1 MTLEPFS
8 PAGIVEFIEEE
19 EIPIPNPDVSEIESD
34 EKYGKFEIAPL
45 QKGFGITLGNPIRRV
60 LYSSLPGV
68 AITSVKIDDIFH
80 EYSTIDEV
88 KEEVPEILLNIKGIR
103 ILNESNTDRPGKM
116 RLEVSGEGEV
126 CAGDIM
132 PTSDFQIVNP
142 ELHIATLNSSNAKLS
157 LEMNVDHGTG
167 FKSASAMDG
176 SDIGLLPVDAI
187 FTPIRKVNYSVVPTR
202 IGQNTN
208 LEKLIVEVWTDG
220 SISPKD
226 AIADA
231 SKILSEQFYFISTTT
246 QVVDNEDES
255 LAPNLVPHA
264 TDNIKVEDLELSSR
278 TLNCLKRA
286 DINTVGGIM
295 QATKK
300 SLMQI
305 RNFGEKSYRELEGIL
320 LELGLDH
327 KLGGPAQDPETSEE
341 EQVKQVQV
349 WVDKGKAWD
358 SIETKGILP
367 SIQPAHNGG

>member
-1 MTLEPFS
+1 MTLEPFA
-8 PAGIVEFIEEE
+8 PAGIVEFVEEE
-19 EIPIPNPDVSEIESD
+19 EVPIPNPDVSEIEAD
-34 EKYGKFEIAPL
+34 EQYGKFEISPL

-68 AITSVKIDDIFH
+68 AITSVKIDDVYH
-80 EYSTIDEV
+80 EYSTIEDV

-103 ILNESNTDRPGKM
+103 ILNESDTDRPGKM

-142 ELHIATLNSSNAKLS
+142 ELHLATLNSSKAKLS

-167 FKSASAMDG
+167 YKPASAMDE

-187 FTPIRKVNYSVVPTR
+187 FTPIRKVNYSVEPTR

-246 QVVDNEDES
+246 QIVDTEDES

-264 TDNIKVEDLELSSR
+264 TANIKVEDLELSSR

-295 QATKK
+295 QTNKK
-300 SLMQI
+300 ALMQI
-305 RNFGEKSYRELEGIL
+305 RNFGEKSYRELVGIL

-327 KLGGPAQDPETSEE
+327 KSGGPSQDPDPLEETEITTE
-341 EQVKQVQV
+341 
-349 WVDKGKAWD
+349 
-358 SIETKGILP
+358 
-367 SIQPAHNGG
+367 

>member
-1 MTLEPFS
+1 MTLEPFA
-8 PAGIVEFIEEE
+8 PAGIVEFVEEE
-19 EIPIPNPDVSEIESD
+19 EVPIPNPDVSEIEAD
-34 EKYGKFEIAPL
+34 EQYGKFEISPL

-68 AITSVKIDDIFH
+68 AITSVKIDDVYH
-80 EYSTIDEV
+80 EYSTIEDV

-103 ILNESNTDRPGKM
+103 ILNESDTDRPGKM

-142 ELHIATLNSSNAKLS
+142 ELHLATLNSSKAKLS

-167 FKSASAMDG
+167 YKPASAMDE

-187 FTPIRKVNYSVVPTR
+187 FTPIRKVNYSVEPTR

-246 QVVDNEDES
+246 QIVDTEDES

-264 TDNIKVEDLELSSR
+264 TANIKVEDLELSSR

-295 QATKK
+295 QTNKK
-300 SLMQI
+300 ALMQI
-305 RNFGEKSYRELEGIL
+305 RNFGEKSYRELVSIL

-327 KLGGPAQDPETSEE
+327 KSGGPSKDPETLEE
-341 EQVKQVQV
+341 TE
-349 WVDKGKAWD
+349 
-358 SIETKGILP
+358 ITTE
-367 SIQPAHNGG
+367 

>member
-1 MTLEPFS
+1 MTLEPFA
-8 PAGIVEFIEEE
+8 PAGIVEFVEEE
-19 EIPIPNPDVSEIESD
+19 EVPIPNPDVSEIEAD
-34 EKYGKFEIAPL
+34 EQYGKFEISPL

-68 AITSVKIDDIFH
+68 AITSVKIDDVYH
-80 EYSTIDEV
+80 EYSTIEDV

-103 ILNESNTDRPGKM
+103 ILNESDTDRPGKM

-142 ELHIATLNSSNAKLS
+142 ELHLATLNSSKAKLS

-167 FKSASAMDG
+167 YKPASAMDE

-187 FTPIRKVNYSVVPTR
+187 FTPIRKVNYSVEPTR

-246 QVVDNEDES
+246 QIVDTEDES

-264 TDNIKVEDLELSSR
+264 TANIKVEDLELSSR

-295 QATKK
+295 QTNKK
-300 SLMQI
+300 ALMQI
-305 RNFGEKSYRELEGIL
+305 RNFGEKSYRELVSIL

-327 KLGGPAQDPETSEE
+327 KSGGPSKDPETLEE
-341 EQVKQVQV
+341 TE
-349 WVDKGKAWD
+349 
-358 SIETKGILP
+358 IPTE
-367 SIQPAHNGG
+367 

>member
-1 MTLEPFS
+1 MTLEPFA
-8 PAGIVEFIEEE
+8 PAGIVEFVEEE
-19 EIPIPNPDVSEIESD
+19 EVPIPNPDVSEIEAD
-34 EKYGKFEIAPL
+34 EQYGKFEISPL

-68 AITSVKIDDIFH
+68 AITSVKIDDVYH
-80 EYSTIDEV
+80 EYSTIKDV

-103 ILNESNTDRPGKM
+103 ILNESDTDRPGKM

-142 ELHIATLNSSNAKLS
+142 ELHLATLDSSNAKLS

-167 FKSASAMDG
+167 YKPASAMDE

-187 FTPIRKVNYSVVPTR
+187 FTPIRKVNYSVEPTR

-246 QVVDNEDES
+246 QIVDTEDES

-264 TDNIKVEDLELSSR
+264 TANIKVEDLELSSR

-295 QATKK
+295 QTNKK
-300 SLMQI
+300 ALMQI
-305 RNFGEKSYRELEGIL
+305 RNFGEKSYRELVGIL

-327 KLGGPAQDPETSEE
+327 KSGGPSQEPETLEE
-341 EQVKQVQV
+341 TE
-349 WVDKGKAWD
+349 
-358 SIETKGILP
+358 ITTE
-367 SIQPAHNGG
+367 

>member
-1 MTLEPFS
+1 MTLEPFA
-8 PAGIVEFIEEE
+8 PAGIVEFVEEE
-19 EIPIPNPDVSEIESD
+19 EVPIPNPDVSEIEAD
-34 EKYGKFEIAPL
+34 EQYGKFEISPL

-68 AITSVKIDDIFH
+68 AITSVKIDDVYH
-80 EYSTIDEV
+80 EYSTIEDV

-103 ILNESNTDRPGKM
+103 ILNESDTDRPGKM

-142 ELHIATLNSSNAKLS
+142 ELHLATLNSSKAKLS

-167 FKSASAMDG
+167 YKPASAMDE

-187 FTPIRKVNYSVVPTR
+187 FTPIRKVNYSVEPTR

-246 QVVDNEDES
+246 QIVDTEDES

-264 TDNIKVEDLELSSR
+264 TANIKVEDLELSSR

-295 QATKK
+295 QTNKK
-300 SLMQI
+300 ALMQI
-305 RNFGEKSYRELEGIL
+305 RNFGEKSYRELVGIL

-327 KLGGPAQDPETSEE
+327 KSGGPSQEPETLEE
-341 EQVKQVQV
+341 TE
-349 WVDKGKAWD
+349 
-358 SIETKGILP
+358 ITTE
-367 SIQPAHNGG
+367 

>member
-1 MTLEPFS
+1 MTLEPFA
-8 PAGIVEFIEEE
+8 PAGIVEFGEEE
-19 EIPIPNPDVSEIESD
+19 EVPIPIPDVSEIEAD
-34 EKYGKFEIAPL
+34 EQYGKFEISPL

-68 AITSVKIDDIFH
+68 AITSVKIDDVYH
-80 EYSTIDEV
+80 EYSTIKDV

-103 ILNESNTDRPGKM
+103 ILNESDTDRPGKM

-142 ELHIATLNSSNAKLS
+142 ELHLATLNSSKAKLS

-167 FKSASAMDG
+167 YKPASAMDE

-187 FTPIRKVNYSVVPTR
+187 FTPIRKVNYSVEPTR

-246 QVVDNEDES
+246 QIVDTEDES

-264 TDNIKVEDLELSSR
+264 TANIKVEDLELSSR

-295 QATKK
+295 QTNKK
-300 SLMQI
+300 ALMQI
-305 RNFGEKSYRELEGIL
+305 RNFGEKSYRELVGIL

-327 KLGGPAQDPETSEE
+327 KSGGPSKDPETLEE
-341 EQVKQVQV
+341 TE
-349 WVDKGKAWD
+349 
-358 SIETKGILP
+358 ITTE
-367 SIQPAHNGG
+367 

>member
-1 MTLEPFS
+1 MTLEPFA
-8 PAGIVEFIEEE
+8 PAGIVEFVEEE
-19 EIPIPNPDVSEIESD
+19 EVPIPNPDVSEIEAD
-34 EKYGKFEIAPL
+34 EQYGKFEISPL

-68 AITSVKIDDIFH
+68 AITSVKIDDVYH
-80 EYSTIDEV
+80 EYSTIEDV

-103 ILNESNTDRPGKM
+103 ILNESDTDRPGKI

-142 ELHIATLNSSNAKLS
+142 ELHLATLNSSKAKLS

-167 FKSASAMDG
+167 YKPASAMDE

-187 FTPIRKVNYSVVPTR
+187 FTPIRKVNYSVEPTR

-246 QVVDNEDES
+246 QIVDTEDES

-264 TDNIKVEDLELSSR
+264 TANIKVEDLELSSR

-295 QATKK
+295 QTNKK
-300 SLMQI
+300 ALMQI
-305 RNFGEKSYRELEGIL
+305 RNFGEKSYRELVAIL

-327 KLGGPAQDPETSEE
+327 KSGGPAQDPETLEE
-341 EQVKQVQV
+341 TE
-349 WVDKGKAWD
+349 
-358 SIETKGILP
+358 ITTE
-367 SIQPAHNGG
+367 

>member
-1 MTLEPFS
+1 MTLEPFA
-8 PAGIVEFIEEE
+8 PAGIVEFVEEE
-19 EIPIPNPDVSEIESD
+19 EVPIPNPDVSEIEAD
-34 EKYGKFEIAPL
+34 EQYGKFEISPL

-68 AITSVKIDDIFH
+68 AITSVKIDDVYH
-80 EYSTIDEV
+80 EYSTIEDV

-103 ILNESNTDRPGKM
+103 ILNESDTDRPGKM

-142 ELHIATLNSSNAKLS
+142 ELHLATLNSSKAKLS

-167 FKSASAMDG
+167 YKPASAMDE

-187 FTPIRKVNYSVVPTR
+187 FTPIRKVNYSVEPTR

-246 QVVDNEDES
+246 QIVDTEDES

-264 TDNIKVEDLELSSR
+264 TANIKVEDLELSSR

-295 QATKK
+295 QTNKK
-300 SLMQI
+300 ALMQI
-305 RNFGEKSYRELEGIL
+305 RNFGEKSYRELLGIL

-327 KLGGPAQDPETSEE
+327 KSGGPSKDPETLEE
-341 EQVKQVQV
+341 TE
-349 WVDKGKAWD
+349 
-358 SIETKGILP
+358 ITTE
-367 SIQPAHNGG
+367 

>member
-1 MTLEPFS
+1 MTLEPFA
-8 PAGIVEFIEEE
+8 PAGIVEFVEEE
-19 EIPIPNPDVSEIESD
+19 EVPIPNPDVSEIEAD
-34 EKYGKFEIAPL
+34 EQYGKFEISPL

-68 AITSVKIDDIFH
+68 AITSVKIDDVYH
-80 EYSTIDEV
+80 EYSTIEDV

-103 ILNESNTDRPGKM
+103 ILNESDTDRPGKM

-142 ELHIATLNSSNAKLS
+142 ELHLATLNSSKAKLS

-167 FKSASAMDG
+167 YKPASAMNE

-187 FTPIRKVNYSVVPTR
+187 FTPIRKVNYSVEPTR

-246 QVVDNEDES
+246 QIVDTEDES

-264 TDNIKVEDLELSSR
+264 TANIKVEDLELSSR

-295 QATKK
+295 QTNKK
-300 SLMQI
+300 ALMQI
-305 RNFGEKSYRELEGIL
+305 RNFGEKSYRELVGIL

-327 KLGGPAQDPETSEE
+327 KSGGPSQDPETLEE
-341 EQVKQVQV
+341 TE
-349 WVDKGKAWD
+349 
-358 SIETKGILP
+358 ITTE
-367 SIQPAHNGG
+367 

>member
-1 MTLEPFS
+1 MTLEPFA
-8 PAGIVEFIEEE
+8 PAGIVEFVEEE
-19 EIPIPNPDVSEIESD
+19 EVPIPNPDVSEIEAD
-34 EKYGKFEIAPL
+34 EQYGKFEISPL

-68 AITSVKIDDIFH
+68 AITSVKIDDVYH
-80 EYSTIDEV
+80 EYSTIEDV

-103 ILNESNTDRPGKM
+103 ILNESDTDRPGKM

-142 ELHIATLNSSNAKLS
+142 ELHLATLNSSKAKLS

-167 FKSASAMDG
+167 YKPASAMDE

-187 FTPIRKVNYSVVPTR
+187 FTPIRKVNYSVEPTR

-246 QVVDNEDES
+246 QIVDTEDES

-264 TDNIKVEDLELSSR
+264 TANIKVEDLELSSR

-295 QATKK
+295 QTNKK
-300 SLMQI
+300 ALMQI
-305 RNFGEKSYRELEGIL
+305 RNFGEKSYRELVAIL

-327 KLGGPAQDPETSEE
+327 KSGGPSKDPETLEE
-341 EQVKQVQV
+341 TE
-349 WVDKGKAWD
+349 
-358 SIETKGILP
+358 ITTE
-367 SIQPAHNGG
+367 

>member
-1 MTLEPFS
+1 MTLEPFA
-8 PAGIVEFIEEE
+8 PAGIVEFVEEE
-19 EIPIPNPDVSEIESD
+19 EVPIPNPDVSEIEAD
-34 EKYGKFEIAPL
+34 EQYGKFEISPL

-68 AITSVKIDDIFH
+68 AITSVKIDDVYH
-80 EYSTIDEV
+80 EYSTIKDV

-103 ILNESNTDRPGKM
+103 ILNESDTDRPGKM

-142 ELHIATLNSSNAKLS
+142 ELHLATLNSSKAKLS

-167 FKSASAMDG
+167 YKPASAMDE

-187 FTPIRKVNYSVVPTR
+187 FTPIRKVNYSAEPTR

-246 QVVDNEDES
+246 QIVDTEDES

-264 TDNIKVEDLELSSR
+264 TANIKVEDLELSSR

-295 QATKK
+295 QTNKK
-300 SLMQI
+300 ALMQI
-305 RNFGEKSYRELEGIL
+305 RNFGEKSYRELVGIL

-327 KLGGPAQDPETSEE
+327 KSGGPSKDPETLEE
-341 EQVKQVQV
+341 TE
-349 WVDKGKAWD
+349 
-358 SIETKGILP
+358 ITTE
-367 SIQPAHNGG
+367 

>member
-1 MTLEPFS
+1 MTLEPFA
-8 PAGIVEFIEEE
+8 PAGIVEFVEEE
-19 EIPIPNPDVSEIESD
+19 EVPIPNPDVSEIEAD
-34 EKYGKFEIAPL
+34 EQYGKFEISPL

-68 AITSVKIDDIFH
+68 AITSVKIDDVYH
-80 EYSTIDEV
+80 EYSTIEDV

-103 ILNESNTDRPGKM
+103 ILNESDTDRPGKM

-142 ELHIATLNSSNAKLS
+142 ELHLATLNSSKAKLS
-157 LEMNVDHGTG
+157 LEMNVAHGTG
-167 FKSASAMDG
+167 YKPASAMDE

-187 FTPIRKVNYSVVPTR
+187 FTPIRKVNYSVEPTR

-246 QVVDNEDES
+246 QIVDTEDES

-264 TDNIKVEDLELSSR
+264 TANIKVEDLELSSR

-295 QATKK
+295 QTNKK
-300 SLMQI
+300 ALMQI
-305 RNFGEKSYRELEGIL
+305 RNFGEKSYRELVSIL

-327 KLGGPAQDPETSEE
+327 KSGGPSKDPETLEE
-341 EQVKQVQV
+341 TE
-349 WVDKGKAWD
+349 
-358 SIETKGILP
+358 ITTE
-367 SIQPAHNGG
+367 

>member
-8 PAGIVEFIEEE
+8 PTGIVEFIEEE

-264 TDNIKVEDLELSSR
+264 TVNIKVEDLELSSR

-341 EQVKQVQV
+341 EQVES
-349 WVDKGKAWD
+349 DGTIT
-358 SIETKGILP
+358 SE
-367 SIQPAHNGG
+367 

>member
-1 MTLEPFS
+1 MTLEPFA
-8 PAGIVEFIEEE
+8 PAGIVEFVEEE
-19 EIPIPNPDVSEIESD
+19 EVPIPNPDVSEIEAD
-34 EKYGKFEIAPL
+34 EQYGKFEISPL

-68 AITSVKIDDIFH
+68 AITSVKIDDVYH
-80 EYSTIDEV
+80 EYSTIEDV

-103 ILNESNTDRPGKM
+103 ILNESDTDRPGKM

-142 ELHIATLNSSNAKLS
+142 ELHLATLNSSKAKLS

-167 FKSASAMDG
+167 YKPASAMDE

-187 FTPIRKVNYSVVPTR
+187 FTPIRKVNYSVEPTR

-246 QVVDNEDES
+246 QIVDTEDES

-264 TDNIKVEDLELSSR
+264 TANIKVEDLELSSR

-286 DINTVGGIM
+286 DINTVGVIM
-295 QATKK
+295 QTNKK
-300 SLMQI
+300 ALMQI
-305 RNFGEKSYRELEGIL
+305 RNFGEKSYRELVSIL

-327 KLGGPAQDPETSEE
+327 KSGGPAQDPETLEE
-341 EQVKQVQV
+341 TE
-349 WVDKGKAWD
+349 
-358 SIETKGILP
+358 ITTE
-367 SIQPAHNGG
+367 

>member
-1 MTLEPFS
+1 MTLEPFA
-8 PAGIVEFIEEE
+8 PAGIVEFVEEE
-19 EIPIPNPDVSEIESD
+19 EVPIPNPDVSEIEAD
-34 EKYGKFEIAPL
+34 EQYGKFEISPL

-68 AITSVKIDDIFH
+68 AITSVKIDDVYH
-80 EYSTIDEV
+80 EYSTIEDV

-103 ILNESNTDRPGKM
+103 ILNESDTDRPGKM

-142 ELHIATLNSSNAKLS
+142 ELHLATLNSSKAKLS

-167 FKSASAMDG
+167 YKPASAMDE

-187 FTPIRKVNYSVVPTR
+187 FTPIRKVNYSVEPTR

-246 QVVDNEDES
+246 QIVDTEDES

-264 TDNIKVEDLELSSR
+264 TANIKVEDLELSSR

-295 QATKK
+295 QTNKK
-300 SLMQI
+300 ALMQI
-305 RNFGEKSYRELEGIL
+305 RNFGDMELVSIL

-327 KLGGPAQDPETSEE
+327 KSGGPSKDPETLEE
-341 EQVKQVQV
+341 TE
-349 WVDKGKAWD
+349 
-358 SIETKGILP
+358 ITTE
-367 SIQPAHNGG
+367 

>member
-1 MTLEPFS
+1 MTLEPFA
-8 PAGIVEFIEEE
+8 PAGIVEFVEEE
-19 EIPIPNPDVSEIESD
+19 EVPIPNPDVSEIEAD
-34 EKYGKFEIAPL
+34 EQYGKFEISPL

-68 AITSVKIDDIFH
+68 AITSVKIDDVYH
-80 EYSTIDEV
+80 EYSTIEDV

-103 ILNESNTDRPGKM
+103 ILNESDTDRPGKM

-142 ELHIATLNSSNAKLS
+142 ELHLATLNSSKAKLS

-167 FKSASAMDG
+167 YKPASAMDE

-187 FTPIRKVNYSVVPTR
+187 FTPIRKVNYSVEPTR

-246 QVVDNEDES
+246 QIVDTEDES

-264 TDNIKVEDLELSSR
+264 TANIKVGDLELSSR

-295 QATKK
+295 QTNKK
-300 SLMQI
+300 ALMQI
-305 RNFGEKSYRELEGIL
+305 RNFGEKSYRELLGIL

-327 KLGGPAQDPETSEE
+327 KSGGPSKDPETLEE
-341 EQVKQVQV
+341 TE
-349 WVDKGKAWD
+349 
-358 SIETKGILP
+358 ITTE
-367 SIQPAHNGG
+367 

>member
-1 MTLEPFS
+1 MTLEPFA
-8 PAGIVEFIEEE
+8 PAGIVEFVEEE
-19 EIPIPNPDVSEIESD
+19 EVPIPNPDVSEIEAD
-34 EKYGKFEIAPL
+34 EQYGKFEISPL

-68 AITSVKIDDIFH
+68 AITSVKIDDVYH
-80 EYSTIDEV
+80 EYSTIEDV

-103 ILNESNTDRPGKM
+103 ILNESDTDRPGKM

-142 ELHIATLNSSNAKLS
+142 ELHLATLNSSKAKLS

-167 FKSASAMDG
+167 YKPASAMDE

-187 FTPIRKVNYSVVPTR
+187 FTPIRKVNYSVEPTR

-246 QVVDNEDES
+246 QIVDTEDES

-264 TDNIKVEDLELSSR
+264 TANIKVEDLELSSR

-295 QATKK
+295 QTNKK
-300 SLMQI
+300 ALMQI
-305 RNFGEKSYRELEGIL
+305 RNFGEKSYRELVGIL

-327 KLGGPAQDPETSEE
+327 KSGGPSQDPETLEE
-341 EQVKQVQV
+341 TE
-349 WVDKGKAWD
+349 
-358 SIETKGILP
+358 ITTE
-367 SIQPAHNGG
+367 

>member
-1 MTLEPFS
+1 MTLEPFA
-8 PAGIVEFIEEE
+8 PAGIVEFVEEE
-19 EIPIPNPDVSEIESD
+19 EVPIPNPDVSEIEAD
-34 EKYGKFEIAPL
+34 EQYGKFEISPL

-68 AITSVKIDDIFH
+68 AITSVKIDDVYH
-80 EYSTIDEV
+80 EYSTIKDV

-103 ILNESNTDRPGKM
+103 ILNESDTDRPGKM

-142 ELHIATLNSSNAKLS
+142 ELHLATLDSSNAKLS

-167 FKSASAMDG
+167 YKPASAMDE

-187 FTPIRKVNYSVVPTR
+187 FPPIRKVNYSVEPTR

-246 QVVDNEDES
+246 QIVDTEDES

-264 TDNIKVEDLELSSR
+264 TANIKVEDLELSSR

-295 QATKK
+295 QTNKK
-300 SLMQI
+300 ALMQI
-305 RNFGEKSYRELEGIL
+305 RNFGEKSYRELVGIL

-327 KLGGPAQDPETSEE
+327 KSGGPSKDPETLEE
-341 EQVKQVQV
+341 TE
-349 WVDKGKAWD
+349 
-358 SIETKGILP
+358 ITTE
-367 SIQPAHNGG
+367 

>member
-1 MTLEPFS
+1 MTLEPFA
-8 PAGIVEFIEEE
+8 PAGIVEFVEEE
-19 EIPIPNPDVSEIESD
+19 EVPIPNPDVSEIEAD
-34 EKYGKFEIAPL
+34 EQYGKFEISPL

-68 AITSVKIDDIFH
+68 AITSVKIDDVYH
-80 EYSTIDEV
+80 EYSTIEDV

-103 ILNESNTDRPGKM
+103 ILNESDTDRPGKM

-142 ELHIATLNSSNAKLS
+142 ELHLATLNSSKAKLS

-167 FKSASAMDG
+167 YKPASAMDE

-187 FTPIRKVNYSVVPTR
+187 FTPIRKVNYSVEPTR

-246 QVVDNEDES
+246 QIVDTEDES

-264 TDNIKVEDLELSSR
+264 TANIKVEDLELSSR

-295 QATKK
+295 QTNKK
-300 SLMQI
+300 ALMQI
-305 RNFGEKSYRELEGIL
+305 RNFGEKSYRELVGIL

-327 KLGGPAQDPETSEE
+327 KSGGPSKDPETLEE
-341 EQVKQVQV
+341 TE
-349 WVDKGKAWD
+349 
-358 SIETKGILP
+358 ITTE
-367 SIQPAHNGG
+367 

>member
-1 MTLEPFS
+1 MTLEPFA
-8 PAGIVEFIEEE
+8 PAGIVEFVEEE
-19 EIPIPNPDVSEIESD
+19 EVPIPNPDVSEIEAD
-34 EKYGKFEIAPL
+34 EQYGKFEISPL

-68 AITSVKIDDIFH
+68 AITSVKIDDVYH
-80 EYSTIDEV
+80 EYSTIKDV

-103 ILNESNTDRPGKM
+103 ILNESDTDRPGKM

-142 ELHIATLNSSNAKLS
+142 ELHLATLDSSNAKLS

-167 FKSASAMDG
+167 YKPASAMDE

-187 FTPIRKVNYSVVPTR
+187 FTPIRKVNYSVEPTR

-246 QVVDNEDES
+246 QIVDTEDES

-264 TDNIKVEDLELSSR
+264 PANIKVEDLELSSR

-295 QATKK
+295 QTNKK
-300 SLMQI
+300 ALMQI
-305 RNFGEKSYRELEGIL
+305 RNFGEKSYRELVGIL

-327 KLGGPAQDPETSEE
+327 KSGGPSQEPETLEE
-341 EQVKQVQV
+341 TE
-349 WVDKGKAWD
+349 
-358 SIETKGILP
+358 ITTE
-367 SIQPAHNGG
+367 

>member
-1 MTLEPFS
+1 MTLEPFA
-8 PAGIVEFIEEE
+8 PAGIVEFVEEE
-19 EIPIPNPDVSEIESD
+19 EVPIPNPDVSEIEAD
-34 EKYGKFEIAPL
+34 EQYGKFEISPL

-68 AITSVKIDDIFH
+68 AITSVKIDDVYH
-80 EYSTIDEV
+80 EYSTIEDV

-103 ILNESNTDRPGKM
+103 ILNESDTDRPGKM

-142 ELHIATLNSSNAKLS
+142 ELHLATLNSSKAKLS

-167 FKSASAMDG
+167 YKPASAMDE

-187 FTPIRKVNYSVVPTR
+187 FTPIRKVNYSVEPTR

-246 QVVDNEDES
+246 QIVDTEDES
-255 LAPNLVPHA
+255 SAPNLVPHA
-264 TDNIKVEDLELSSR
+264 TANIKVEDLELSSR

-295 QATKK
+295 QTNKK
-300 SLMQI
+300 ALMQI
-305 RNFGEKSYRELEGIL
+305 RNFGEKSYRELVAIL

-327 KLGGPAQDPETSEE
+327 KSGGPSKDPETLEE
-341 EQVKQVQV
+341 TE
-349 WVDKGKAWD
+349 
-358 SIETKGILP
+358 ITTE
-367 SIQPAHNGG
+367 

>member
-1 MTLEPFS
+1 MTLEPFAT
-8 PAGIVEFIEEE
+8 AGIVEFVEEE
-19 EIPIPNPDVSEIESD
+19 EVPIPNPNVSEIEAD
-34 EKYGKFEIAPL
+34 EQYGKFEISPL

-68 AITSVKIDDIFH
+68 AITSVKIDDVYH
-80 EYSTIDEV
+80 EYSTIEDV

-103 ILNESNTDRPGKM
+103 ILNESDTDRPGKM
-116 RLEVSGEGEV
+116 RLEVAGEGEV

-142 ELHIATLNSSNAKLS
+142 ELHLATLNSSKAKLS

-167 FKSASAMDG
+167 YKPASAMNE

-187 FTPIRKVNYSVVPTR
+187 FTPIRKVNYSVEPTR

-226 AIADA
+226 AIGDA

-246 QVVDNEDES
+246 QIVDTEDES
-255 LAPNLVPHA
+255 SAPNLVPHA
-264 TDNIKVEDLELSSR
+264 TANIKVEDLELSSR

-295 QATKK
+295 QTNKK
-300 SLMQI
+300 ALMQI
-305 RNFGEKSYRELEGIL
+305 RNFGEKSYRELVGIL

-327 KLGGPAQDPETSEE
+327 KSGGPSQEAETLEETEITSE
-341 EQVKQVQV
+341 
-349 WVDKGKAWD
+349 
-358 SIETKGILP
+358 
-367 SIQPAHNGG
+367 

>member
-1 MTLEPFS
+1 MTLEPFA
-8 PAGIVEFIEEE
+8 PAGIVEFVEEE
-19 EIPIPNPDVSEIESD
+19 EVPIPNPDVSEIEAD
-34 EKYGKFEIAPL
+34 EQYGKFEISPL

-68 AITSVKIDDIFH
+68 AITSVKIDDVYH
-80 EYSTIDEV
+80 EYSTIEDV

-103 ILNESNTDRPGKM
+103 ILNESDTDRPGKM

-142 ELHIATLNSSNAKLS
+142 ELHLATLNSSKAKLS

-167 FKSASAMDG
+167 YKPASAMDE

-187 FTPIRKVNYSVVPTR
+187 FTPIRKVNYSVEPTR

-246 QVVDNEDES
+246 QIVDTEDES
-255 LAPNLVPHA
+255 SAPNLVPHA
-264 TDNIKVEDLELSSR
+264 TANIKVEDLELSSR

-295 QATKK
+295 QTNKK
-300 SLMQI
+300 ALMQI
-305 RNFGEKSYRELEGIL
+305 RNFGEKSYRELVSIL

-327 KLGGPAQDPETSEE
+327 KSGGPSKDPETLEE
-341 EQVKQVQV
+341 TE
-349 WVDKGKAWD
+349 
-358 SIETKGILP
+358 ITTE
-367 SIQPAHNGG
+367 

>member
-1 MTLEPFS
+1 MTLEPFA
-8 PAGIVEFIEEE
+8 PAGIVEFVEEE
-19 EIPIPNPDVSEIESD
+19 EVPIPIPDVSEIEAD
-34 EKYGKFEIAPL
+34 EQYGKFEISPL

-68 AITSVKIDDIFH
+68 AITSVKIDDVYH
-80 EYSTIDEV
+80 EYSTIEDV

-103 ILNESNTDRPGKM
+103 ILNESDTDRPGKM

-142 ELHIATLNSSNAKLS
+142 ELHLATLNSSKAKLS

-167 FKSASAMDG
+167 YKPASAMDE

-187 FTPIRKVNYSVVPTR
+187 FTPIRKVNYSVEPTR

-246 QVVDNEDES
+246 QIVDTEDES

-264 TDNIKVEDLELSSR
+264 TANIKVEDLELSSR

-295 QATKK
+295 QTNKK
-300 SLMQI
+300 ALMQI
-305 RNFGEKSYRELEGIL
+305 RNFGEKSYRELVSIL

-327 KLGGPAQDPETSEE
+327 KSGGPSKDPETLEE
-341 EQVKQVQV
+341 TE
-349 WVDKGKAWD
+349 
-358 SIETKGILP
+358 ITTE
-367 SIQPAHNGG
+367 